1 MIKEST
7 TMTIP
12 AEKIFNEIQKLSNE
26 NPDSVLNFEEQKE
39 MAAQLLEQQR
49 KHVTV
54 MQAINEQM
62 KQLAENKEY
71 AVEQIKQLKMD
82 FNTIFDKY
90 KQEYSLLKEILLTLQ
105 VSYDTER
112 FIAKQSLITENEK
125 IISSIMNE
133 A

>member
-12 AEKIFNEIQKLSNE
+12 AEKIFNEIQTLSND

-71 AVEQIKQLKMD
+71 AVEQIRQLKTD

-112 FIAKQSLITENEK
+112 FIAKRSLITENEK

>member
-12 AEKIFNEIQKLSNE
+12 AEKIFNEIQTLSNE

-49 KHVTV
+49 KYVTV

-71 AVEQIKQLKMD
+71 AVEQIRQLKTD

-112 FIAKQSLITENEK
+112 FIAKRSLITENEK

>member
-12 AEKIFNEIQKLSNE
+12 AEKIFNEIQTLSNE

-39 MAAQLLEQQR
+39 MATQLLEQQR

-71 AVEQIKQLKMD
+71 AVEQIKQLKTD

-112 FIAKQSLITENEK
+112 FIAKRSLITENEK

>member
-12 AEKIFNEIQKLSNE
+12 AEKIFNEIQTLSNE

-71 AVEQIKQLKMD
+71 AVEQIRQLKTD

-112 FIAKQSLITENEK
+112 FIAKRSLITENEK

>member
-1 MIKEST
+1 
-7 TMTIP
+7 MTIP
-12 AEKIFNEIQKLSNE
+12 AEKIFNEIQTLSNE

-71 AVEQIKQLKMD
+71 AVEQIRQLKTD

>member
-1 MIKEST
+1 
-7 TMTIP
+7 MTIP
-12 AEKIFNEIQKLSNE
+12 AEKIFNEIQTLSNE

-39 MAAQLLEQQR
+39 MAAQLLEQQS

-71 AVEQIKQLKMD
+71 AVEQIRQLKTD

-112 FIAKQSLITENEK
+112 FIAKRSLITENEK

>member
-1 MIKEST
+1 
-7 TMTIP
+7 MTIP
-12 AEKIFNEIQKLSNE
+12 AEKIFNEIQTLSNE
-26 NPDSVLNFEEQKE
+26 KPDSVLNFEEQKE

-71 AVEQIKQLKMD
+71 AVEQIRQLKTD

-112 FIAKQSLITENEK
+112 FIAKRSLITENEK